1 MIPNRMAGILLGAWM
16 LAPHPATS
24 QTDAYPPRMDGA
36 KVEVYKIAG
45 GVKLSLYIFEPEGH
59 SPADRTPAIVFF
71 FGGGWRSGTPQQF
84 EPQCRYLASRGMV
97 AIAADYRVASRN
109 QVTVTDCVRDAKSAV
124 RWIRE
129 NAARLGIDPSRIA
142 AGGGSAGGHI
152 AAAAGLVPG
161 LDEPGENLAIS
172 SRPNALVLFNP
183 VLVVAPVPA
192 SLLPDRESQSRFQ
205 QLLRSDVFA
214 GVDLVTVSPYHHIDK
229 SAPPT
234 IIFHGRADTTV
245 PYATAEL
252 FTNKMIAAGARCIL
266 VGFDGENHGFFN
278 FGRDGNKAYT
288 QTLRRTDEFLTSLHY
303 LAGQPA
309 VP

>member
-1 MIPNRMAGILLGAWM
+1 
-16 LAPHPATS
+16 
-24 QTDAYPPRMDGA
+24 
-36 KVEVYKIAG
+36 
-45 GVKLSLYIFEPEGH
+45 
-59 SPADRTPAIVFF
+59 
-71 FGGGWRSGTPQQF
+71 
-84 EPQCRYLASRGMV
+84 MV
-97 AIAADYRVASRN
+97 AVAADYRVASRN
-109 QVTVTDCVRDAKSAV
+109 QVKVTECVRDAKSAV

-152 AAAAGLVPG
+152 AAATGVVPG

-192 SLLPDRESQSRFQ
+192 SLLPDRELQGGFQ
-205 QLLRSDVFA
+205 QLLHSDVFA
-214 GVDLVTVSPYHHIDK
+214 GVDPMSVSPYHHISK
-229 SAPPT
+229 GAPPT
-234 IIFHGRADTTV
+234 IIFHGRADSTV

-252 FTNKMIAAGARCIL
+252 FANRMIAEGVRCVL

-288 QTLRRTDEFLTSLHY
+288 QTLRKADEFLGSLHY

-309 VP
+309 LP

>member
-1 MIPNRMAGILLGAWM
+1 MNHDQMTCILLGAWM
-16 LAPHPATS
+16 LVPYPATS
-24 QTDAYPPRMDGA
+24 QTNAYPPRMDGA
-36 KVEVYKIAG
+36 KVEVYKTVG
-45 GVKLSLYIFEPEGH
+45 DVKLNLYIFEPKGH

-97 AIAADYRVASRN
+97 AVAADYRVASRN
-109 QVTVTDCVRDAKSAV
+109 QVKVIECVRDAKSAV

-129 NAARLGIDPSRIA
+129 NASRLGIDPSRLA

-152 AAAAGLVPG
+152 AAATGVVPG

-192 SLLPDRESQSRFQ
+192 SLLSDRELQGGFQ
-205 QLLRSDVFA
+205 QLLRSEVFA
-214 GVDLVTVSPYHHIDK
+214 GVDAMSVSPYHHISK
-229 SAPPT
+229 GAPPT
-234 IIFHGRADTTV
+234 IIFHGRADSTV
-245 PYATAEL
+245 PYATADL
-252 FTNKMIAAGARCIL
+252 FANRMIAEGARCVL

-288 QTLRRTDEFLTSLHY
+288 QTLRKADEFLGSLHY

-309 VP
+309 LP